1 MQQTTRGVSGVARA
15 VTTTHE
21 AEFAV
26 SSSITVR
33 EEYKVKLRAL
43 LSSIAPTSW
52 TETLVRQPNCT
63 VFTKSNQQKTTRTG
77 YQSPDVVK
85 GKEIHILGDLLL
97 LTRAAS
103 VDVVENIEIWRKIVH
118 DGIPQ
123 PYIYK
128 RENYLLSM
136 CEDLDFLDQVGD
148 LVEWLGFG
156 LLRNPFIV
164 DRALDDIVS
173 SRLQINVH
181 EDRSLKYW
189 SSGSWRQ
196 NKRLANKKDTALS
209 SLKPVEPQLT
219 SVCKTHWKKY
229 TPPQPLVKPL
239 VGISPEG
246 EVVSGSRTV
255 AAQQILLDEESLHG
269 RMQALKAV
277 EEYVGRG
284 PSVFEHNSVDK
295 NAESPV
301 VYEVI
306 AALNSLQKGC
316 REKYRQKT
324 LSYIAT
330 LVEKMEQCLVVLKGE
345 ENHFDQALETCKY
358 RMNEL
363 RMEKEKLRMTRQNKK
378 KEEEAVR
385 REGIC
390 KKTEERSVML
400 RSKKRKPQMLHQ
412 ACPESDPEVTR
423 NTLYGDITADIES
436 DIHVII
442 KKESRVPELNRET
455 LNLQLEEKRQ
465 RMVYLKR
472 ARIEQQARIA
482 KENKHMVNSRR
493 AENVAMKYEDTVSR
507 LTEREAKR
515 KAQLRAQKEL
525 MNRVASCAMFKC
537 VHEMNGKRFLISVH
551 TRNPRGYD
559 LEGLRIIAYDPI
571 SSATF
576 TLIMTL
582 REFNSLGYGCTSEG
596 LGTFCKWLCLLYE
609 KRRRQFRLVW
619 SGASCP
625 RPLRIRE
632 NDQTLVCLHKE
643 GMKMRSSAT
652 NSYLLVAVYVRT
664 DDRSSVRFV
673 VGLWR
678 NHDYLLTEHEV
689 AARCLVIGS
698 ELDVQWRSTD
708 HAVIV
713 WKHHEGTFKNE
724 EKEITITFPTTDIG
738 QRIYSSEVIVNR
750 IRYAVHMYDTSDTE
764 YTVELIPKPRKGD
777 AVQQVISSSV
787 NKLTLYKRTVNPY
800 NVHLSSSNFADLL
813 SLIRFE
819 QTPLLEPTKESS
831 QAFHFKWKATISPK
845 WAEKL
850 ANYVRVLRLA
860 KYACK
865 ISGVFCFIAVFIVQ
879 QKTEFRAHLL
889 FEITWLRPTLSSQ
902 FSLGGLPTRQSLR
915 ITLSDYLRCSNALRR
930 FAAGLANSEDE
941 ECPSCLAYTNA
952 RTKLFEHPVPET
964 SPEHLSSCSNCAI
977 IQHRRL
983 HAVKELIIH
992 AGAIAPEALEV
1003 IYHGYCERRA
1013 ALLPPIIIVVA
1024 STMSSSMIMWLLPLL
1039 EHYFAS
1045 FDCSKNGFLHFEND
1059 GHTVSEEGIHARE
1072 TLLHVLARD
1081 QVAVLFNANCGVT
1094 VENANVFVHEL
1105 HWWLYPDN
1113 HDLPCHVAYIV
1124 GDNNDVSRDSRDND
1138 LLEAL
1143 QSLNH
1148 AACQIAE
1155 LDPVCLDDGDSES
1168 DRASAF
1174 DAYLV
1179 AEAVLV
1185 EATRVLLHPEYS
1197 WQKPREI
1204 IGASSW
1210 SSACSFLLD
1219 PAQLSG
1225 YLVQCNPLKLSVK
1238 TVEVLEAYFAH
1249 AKWPRDY
1256 LDVRPVFFGLLAFMM
1271 HLQHVRRILASR
1283 SGSLHNSLHLTA
1295 QDGIVVER
1303 EQLAKNTSVIDCSHV
1318 AETPP
1323 C

>member
-1 MQQTTRGVSGVARA
+1 
-15 VTTTHE
+15 
-21 AEFAV
+21 
-26 SSSITVR
+26 
-33 EEYKVKLRAL
+33 
-43 LSSIAPTSW
+43 
-52 TETLVRQPNCT
+52 
-63 VFTKSNQQKTTRTG
+63 
-77 YQSPDVVK
+77 
-85 GKEIHILGDLLL
+85 
-97 LTRAAS
+97 
-103 VDVVENIEIWRKIVH
+103 
-118 DGIPQ
+118 
-123 PYIYK
+123 
-128 RENYLLSM
+128 M

-173 SRLQINVH
+173 SRLQIIVH

-239 VGISPEG
+239 VGISPED

-277 EEYVGRG
+277 EEYVDRG

-330 LVEKMEQCLVVLKGE
+330 
-345 ENHFDQALETCKY
+345 
-358 RMNEL
+358 
-363 RMEKEKLRMTRQNKK
+363 
-378 KEEEAVR
+378 
-385 REGIC
+385 
-390 KKTEERSVML
+390 
-400 RSKKRKPQMLHQ
+400 
-412 ACPESDPEVTR
+412 
-423 NTLYGDITADIES
+423 
-436 DIHVII
+436 
-442 KKESRVPELNRET
+442 
-455 LNLQLEEKRQ
+455 
-465 RMVYLKR
+465 
-472 ARIEQQARIA
+472 
-482 KENKHMVNSRR
+482 
-493 AENVAMKYEDTVSR
+493 
-507 LTEREAKR
+507 
-515 KAQLRAQKEL
+515 
-525 MNRVASCAMFKC
+525 
-537 VHEMNGKRFLISVH
+537 
-551 TRNPRGYD
+551 
-559 LEGLRIIAYDPI
+559 
-571 SSATF
+571 
-576 TLIMTL
+576 
-582 REFNSLGYGCTSEG
+582 
-596 LGTFCKWLCLLYE
+596 
-609 KRRRQFRLVW
+609 
-619 SGASCP
+619 
-625 RPLRIRE
+625 
-632 NDQTLVCLHKE
+632 
-643 GMKMRSSAT
+643 
-652 NSYLLVAVYVRT
+652 
-664 DDRSSVRFV
+664 
-673 VGLWR
+673 
-678 NHDYLLTEHEV
+678 
-689 AARCLVIGS
+689 
-698 ELDVQWRSTD
+698 
-708 HAVIV
+708 
-713 WKHHEGTFKNE
+713 
-724 EKEITITFPTTDIG
+724 
-738 QRIYSSEVIVNR
+738 
-750 IRYAVHMYDTSDTE
+750 
-764 YTVELIPKPRKGD
+764 
-777 AVQQVISSSV
+777 
-787 NKLTLYKRTVNPY
+787 
-800 NVHLSSSNFADLL
+800 
-813 SLIRFE
+813 
-819 QTPLLEPTKESS
+819 
-831 QAFHFKWKATISPK
+831 
-845 WAEKL
+845 
-850 ANYVRVLRLA
+850 
-860 KYACK
+860 
-865 ISGVFCFIAVFIVQ
+865 
-879 QKTEFRAHLL
+879 
-889 FEITWLRPTLSSQ
+889 
-902 FSLGGLPTRQSLR
+902 
-915 ITLSDYLRCSNALRR
+915 
-930 FAAGLANSEDE
+930 
-941 ECPSCLAYTNA
+941 
-952 RTKLFEHPVPET
+952 
-964 SPEHLSSCSNCAI
+964 CSNCAI